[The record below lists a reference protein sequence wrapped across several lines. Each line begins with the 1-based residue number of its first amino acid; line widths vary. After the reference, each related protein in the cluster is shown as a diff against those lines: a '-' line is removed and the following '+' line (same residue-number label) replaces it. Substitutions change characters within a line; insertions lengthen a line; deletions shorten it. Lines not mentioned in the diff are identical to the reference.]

1 MDKLYNIIEYNYS
14 GLMNPEY
21 VKPLVLIIL
30 LTAIGLMA
38 YLVLKGKSKKNKLLL
53 DQPFPESWRKI
64 LNEHVSFYRELD
76 TLQKSGFEKRVQLFL
91 ATKVI
96 NPVDT
101 EIDDSI
107 RIMVAASAIIP
118 MFAFPEFNYPRLR
131 EIIIYPNSFDEKFQ
145 TQHTEGNEG
154 NIIGMVGNRFM
165 NGTMIL
171 SKPDL
176 LNAYDG
182 TDHKT
187 NVGIHEFV
195 HLIDDV
201 DGGTDGIPE
210 ILLQN
215 AYVVPWLHL
224 IKEEMAHI
232 EHGHSDI
239 SPYALTNDAE
249 FLAVVSEYFFDN
261 PEKFKRRHP
270 ELYEY
275 LANIFHQNPE

>member
-1 MDKLYNIIEYNYS
+1 
-14 GLMNPEY
+14 MNHDY
-21 VKPLVLIIL
+21 IKRLVLIIIL
-30 LTAIGLMA
+30 IIISLMV
-38 YLVLKGKSKKNKLLL
+38 YLVLKGKGKTNKLLL

-64 LNEHVSFYRELD
+64 LNEHMGFYRDLD
-76 TLQKSGFEKRVQLFL
+76 SLQKSGFEKRVQLFL
-91 ATKVI
+91 ATKEI

-101 EIDDSI
+101 EIDDTI

-118 MFAFPEFNYPRLR
+118 MFAFPEFNYPKLR
-131 EIIIYPNSFDEKFQ
+131 EVIIYPNSFDENFE
-145 TQHTEGNEG
+145 TQHDEENEE

-182 TDHKT
+182 ADHKN

-201 DGGTDGIPE
+201 DGGTDGVPE
-210 ILLQN
+210 ILLQH
-215 AYVVPWLHL
+215 AYVAPWLHL
-224 IKEEMAHI
+224 IKEEMAQI
-232 EHGHSDI
+232 KHGHSDI
-239 SPYALTNDAE
+239 SPYALTNNAE
-249 FLAVVSEYFFDN
+249 FLDVVSEYFFDN
-261 PEKFKRRHP
+261 PEKFKRRHR

-275 LANIFHQNPE
+275 LANIFHQKPE